1 MLTSVSRLCRKLT
14 YRRHLRESEA
24 HFGQIRLQAAHPQW
38 QIRLQAAHPQWQ
50 IQPPRLRPSLA
61 NQPPGTRLLE
71 GQVGRACF
79 QHGEARVP
87 DILEQHHARRVA
99 GVAGRVDPHQHRVQQ
114 RAGAAVGERVGLGAA
129 GVRRLPWRR
138 RGVARPPRQ
147 PLGDAAR
154 VGDEEALGEGEPVSK
169 VC

>member
-79 QHGEARVP
+79 QHVGR
-87 DILEQHHARRVA
+87 HACQISSSSTMRD
-99 GVAGRVDPHQHRVQQ
+99 GW
-114 RAGAAVGERVGLGAA
+114 RAWPGG
-129 GVRRLPWRR
+129 
-138 RGVARPPRQ
+138 
-147 PLGDAAR
+147 
-154 VGDEEALGEGEPVSK
+154 
-169 VC
+169 